1 MTVVGK
7 LPCDEAAILAGDA
20 DCAPALGGRW
30 VLAATILGS
39 SLAFIDSTVVNVA
52 LPALQSSLDAS
63 LAGVQWVVE
72 AYALTLAALLLTGG
86 AMGDARG
93 RRKTFAAGVV
103 LFAVASAWCGVSRSI
118 AELVAARALQ
128 GIGAALLV
136 PGSLALIS
144 ASFPAAERGRAIGT
158 WSGFTAIT
166 AALGPVLGGWLIEHL
181 SWRWIFFINLPIAVV
196 VLVITMWRV
205 PETRSAHPA
214 ERLDWPGV
222 VLATAG
228 LGGLVFGLIE
238 SVRMANVAG
247 VVLLG
252 GFLLVEY
259 RSPAAMLPLALFR
272 SRSFSGANLLTF
284 FLYAALSG
292 VLFFFPLNLIQVQG
306 YSPTGAG
313 AALLPLI
320 VLMFLL
326 SRWSGGLIERYGART
341 PLIIGPLIAALG
353 FALFSRPGIGGSYW
367 TTFFPAVIVLGVGMA
382 VSVAPL
388 TTTVMNSVT
397 RDHAGIASGINNA
410 VSRVAGLVAIAVFGA
425 IVSAAFNRALDR
437 EIGSLGLPSAVRA
450 QIDEQ
455 RSRLGAAETDDR
467 RGRQAIA
474 LVRRRLSI
482 GDLDRRRPGGSER
495 SDRRRVDRPESRSRS
510 RAMILR
516 GDDQPSLRNGAILEG
531 GAGDGGVSAARA
543 QPHGRVQASVDTDP
557 RARSQAARAR
567 DRGSHARGALRRLRA
582 QPVEEG
588 RQRSP
593 SAGARRVVW
602 TGSTRRSNWR
612 PRRARVRARA
622 GTTA

>member
-1 MTVVGK
+1 MTALGK

-20 DCAPALGGRW
+20 DCAPAPGGRW

-93 RRKTFAAGVV
+93 RRKTFAVGVV

-118 AELVAARALQ
+118 AELVSARALQ
-128 GIGAALLV
+128 GVGAALLV

-144 ASFPAAERGRAIGT
+144 ASFPPAERGRAIGT

-181 SWRWIFFINLPIAVV
+181 SWRWIFFINLPLALV

-238 SVRMANVAG
+238 SVRMASVAG
-247 VVLLG
+247 IVLLG
-252 GFLLVEY
+252 GFLLVER
-259 RSPAAMLPLALFR
+259 RSPAAMLPMALFR

-292 VLFFFPLNLIQVQG
+292 VLFFFPLNLIQIQG

-341 PLIIGPLIAALG
+341 PLIVGPLIAALG

-388 TTTVMNSVT
+388 TTTVMNSVPP
-397 RDHAGIASGINNA
+397 DHAGVASGINNA

-437 EIGSLGLPSAVRA
+437 EMGSLGLPSGVRA
-450 QIDEQ
+450 QIDGQ
-455 RSRLGAAETDDR
+455 RSKLAAAETDDPT
-467 RGRQAIA
+467 GRQAIDRSFLAGYRSVVWIAVA
-474 LVRRRLSI
+474 LAV
-482 GDLDRRRPGGSER
+482 
-495 SDRRRVDRPESRSRS
+495 
-510 RAMILR
+510 A
-516 GDDQPSLRNGAILEG
+516 
-531 GAGDGGVSAARA
+531 SAATAAVLIDR
-543 QPHGRVQASVDTDP
+543 D
-557 RARSQAARAR
+557 RARHP
-567 DRGSHARGALRRLRA
+567 GL
-582 QPVEEG
+582 
-588 RQRSP
+588 
-593 SAGARRVVW
+593 
-602 TGSTRRSNWR
+602 
-612 PRRARVRARA
+612 
-622 GTTA
+622 